1 MKKLLRIFCVIVF
14 GSGIFLFASFYKTQ
28 ADNGIQLHSIN
39 KLNLTEYQRLLVF
52 APHPDDEILGA
63 GAILSAMH
71 AMGGE
76 VRVVVVTNGDG
87 QWFSPAVVSGDPLP
101 SSESFIKVGL
111 HRQIESVQSL
121 KQLGISLKNLDF
133 LGYPDGGLSDIW
145 ENDWQVNPYPVVG
158 RYTGKTTSPY
168 PDTYSLDHEYSGSYL
183 YQDIYDQISDFKPD
197 IIVFPHP
204 LDQHKDHQAV
214 SNFVQLAAGNWMNS
228 DVSQPVLLLSYL
240 THYGSYPQSIGQ
252 VTGTSLLPPLS
263 MQHKDSWF
271 YFELEPEQMAAKSA
285 AIREFYSQTKV
296 MRAYLNSFVRAN
308 ELFYQI
314 EPFTLS
320 SLYFD
325 KEAVIE
331 GELSWANSQQL
342 KSVYQHSQNRLD
354 PSSHIIAWHVMRI
367 GDLVCVGAETAGKLQ
382 QKYSYRISIKATSGE
397 VFTFEDESLIPIF
410 DDNRFAAC
418 LQRDWFM
425 QENVFLFRPE
435 VWNKDKLD
443 QTSWHLVIIDEDAD
457 ANTDMD
463 VSDLSVY

>member
-1 MKKLLRIFCVIVF
+1 MVF
-14 GSGIFLFASFYKTQ
+14 GSVIFLLVSFYRTQ
-28 ADNGIQLHSIN
+28 ADSGIQLQEIN
-39 KLNLTEYQRLLVF
+39 KLELKAYQRLLVF

-63 GAILSAMH
+63 GAILSAMQ
-71 AMGGE
+71 AKGGE
-76 VRVVVVTNGDG
+76 VKVVVVTNGDG

-101 SSESFIKVGL
+101 SSQSFIKVGL
-111 HRQIESVQSL
+111 RRQIESVQAL
-121 KQLGISLKNLDF
+121 KQLGISLKNLVF
-133 LGYPDGGLSDIW
+133 LGYPDGGLYDIW
-145 ENDWQVNPYPVVG
+145 EKNWQVNPYPVVG

-168 PDTYSLDHEYSGSYL
+168 PDTYSLGHEYSGSYL
-183 YQDIYDQISDFKPD
+183 YQDIYDQIRDFKPD

-228 DVSQPVLLLSYL
+228 EVSQPILLLSYL
-240 THYGSYPQSIGQ
+240 THYGSYPQSIGP

-263 MQHKDSWF
+263 MQHKDSWL

-320 SLYFD
+320 SLDFVQ
-325 KEAVIE
+325 EAVIE
-331 GELSWANSQQL
+331 GELSLAHTKEL
-342 KSVYQHSQNRLD
+342 KSVYQQSQSRLD
-354 PSSHIIAWHVMRI
+354 PSSQIIAWHAMRI

-382 QKYSYRISIKATSGE
+382 QKYSYRISIKTTSGE
-397 VFTFEDESLIPIF
+397 VYTFENESLIPIF
-410 DDNRFAAC
+410 EDNRFAAC

-443 QTSWHLVIIDEDAD
+443 QTSWHLVVFDEGAGPDM
-457 ANTDMD
+457 DMD